1 MVFVSNILISDCSDS
16 LTELIFKGFFK
27 YMYKYFVPDEPD
39 GGSIEFI
46 SDKVPSAP
54 SRGDIVPLYR
64 YTMKMVCFL
73 LHLIYYSN

>member
-27 YMYKYFVPDEPD
+27 HMYKYFVPDEPD

-54 SRGDIVPLYR
+54 SRGDIVPLYDEDG
-64 YTMKMVCFL
+64 MFL
-73 LHLIYYSN
+73 VTSNLLF